1 MHACVCRHRSLNQ
14 RHHSPLASVANG
26 YLALQILEAKAKNLE
41 ETLKRE
47 RDEQEGTLAVRLRE
61 IDSIETKISSLRDPV
76 ALEAAIA
83 KYQRQ
88 CTQLETLRQKNQEE
102 HAALN
107 EAVQAEISDALASL
121 AVREEHIQTKLRELE
136 DHIADREANLLQ
148 L

>member
-1 MHACVCRHRSLNQ
+1 M
-14 RHHSPLASVANG
+14 
-26 YLALQILEAKAKNLE
+26 QILEAKAKNLE

-121 AVREEHIQTKLRELE
+121 AVRGEHIQTKLRELE